1 MCNVLIY
8 GGSFDPPHLGHV
20 RVPKEAMDFLS
31 FDKVVF
37 VPAFQSPLKDRI
49 PTASSHRIAML
60 NLAVQ
65 GLEWAEISEMEIER
79 EGTSFTIDSIEAL
92 LGTYNS
98 IRLLIGADQ
107 WEQFE
112 RWHRWEDITRLAKPA
127 IMPRVGYNSPVEHTL
142 PIAPLTCASTE
153 IRECIASRN
162 DPNAFLH
169 PEVAKY
175 IAEHNLYL

>member
-1 MCNVLIY
+1 MLQHMKNNKVIAAC
-8 GGSFDPPHLGHV
+8 S
-20 RVPKEAMDFLS
+20 LS
-31 FDKVVF
+31 TL
-37 VPAFQSPLKDRI
+37 S
-49 PTASSHRIAML
+49 IAML
-60 NLAVQ
+60 GASDINRPETEKVYWDTVTKSGQCQRALVN
-65 GLEWAEISEMEIER
+65 ER
-79 EGTSFTIDSIEAL
+79 DEL
-92 LGTYNS
+92 
-98 IRLLIGADQ
+98 RLLSSADQ

-142 PIAPLTCASTE
+142 PIAPLACASTE
-153 IRECIASRN
+153 IRKYIASRN